1 MRSTTTASP
10 RRPPRR
16 RVRRPSPPST
26 SSRRSGIVAEHASGY
41 PGHPGLAGH
50 RGDGSAW
57 APRFTLE
64 HVDERGGGVEITS
77 RDAVARL
84 RLVTSVALHPGGA
97 RRIEVTLTNDGDDE
111 YQLDALDVTLAVPD
125 HATELETYH
134 GRWCREFH
142 PTRRPFGPG
151 AFVAENRRGRTSHE
165 TPPVLWAG
173 TASFGEE
180 RGEVWGA
187 HLAWSG
193 NSRVNAE
200 RLPDGRAVLQLG
212 ELLLPGEVVL
222 APGESY
228 RTPPVYAVHSPA
240 GRNVASR
247 QFHAVVRGHQPAGPR
262 PVVLN
267 TWEAVYF
274 DHDFDTLVRLAE
286 RAAGIGVER
295 FVLDDGWFGGRR
307 DDRAGLGDW
316 WVSPDA
322 HPNGLAPL
330 IERVRALGMEFGI
343 WVEPEMVNPDSD
355 LYRAHPEWALV
366 DPGYQPVL
374 ARNQLVL
381 DLTNADAHAEV
392 LGRLDALLGDHD
404 ISFVKWDMNRD
415 HVQATTSSG
424 RAGTHAQTLALYAL
438 LDELRARHPGVEIES
453 CASGGARIDLG
464 ILTRTERVWTSDC
477 NDALERQVIQR
488 HASTLVPPSV
498 MGCHVGPPHAHTTGR
513 TQSLEF
519 RAATALF
526 GHFGIEW
533 NLLGLDDGELDELA
547 GWVARYK
554 EHRDLLHHGD
564 VVRIDHPD
572 EHAIVHG
579 VLSADR
585 RRGLVAYAQLTTA
598 QALAPAA
605 VQGARAHR
613 RHALSHHDDLRR
625 RPDRSAA
632 EQADGE
638 RARRPRAHRPP
649 TRRPRRAPAGGA
661 ARVGALLLL
670 RLRDDRA
677 RR

>member
-1 MRSTTTASP
+1 MAHHYWVTALIVIPSVVITLTLSSLVAFGISRFSWRFNIVLLLLFTAGNLLPPQVLAQPLFQMYKRMALPGFLSP
-10 RRPPRR
+10 TGYMLGSNLGIITIHVAFQTGFCTFVLSNYMKTLPAEISEAAMIDGAGVLRQFWQVTIPLCKPALAALATLQFTWVFNDFFWAVLLQNQGARPADHLVARQPRGAVLHQRQPRR
-16 RVRRPSPPST
+16 RRLRARRHPHPGRVPDPATPVRQRPDARREQRLSVGGPAGRLVDVASDSTSFVIDPAVAGGVVVHWGAAGRCARRRRP
-26 SSRRSGIVAEHASGY
+26 RRDRRATARPATIAALDVVAPIGIVAEHASGY
-41 PGHPGLAGH
+41 PGHPGLSGH

-64 HVDERGGGVEITS
+64 HVDERAGGVEITS
-77 RDAVARL
+77 VDAVARL

-97 RRIEVTLTNDGDDE
+97 RRIELTLTNEGDDE

-173 TASFGEE
+173 TAGFGEE

-247 QFHAVVRGHQPAGPR
+247 QFHAVVPRAPAGGPR

-316 WVSPDA
+316 WC
-322 HPNGLAPL
+322 H
-330 IERVRALGMEFGI
+330 
-343 WVEPEMVNPDSD
+343 
-355 LYRAHPEWALV
+355 
-366 DPGYQPVL
+366 
-374 ARNQLVL
+374 
-381 DLTNADAHAEV
+381 
-392 LGRLDALLGDHD
+392 
-404 ISFVKWDMNRD
+404 
-415 HVQATTSSG
+415 
-424 RAGTHAQTLALYAL
+424 
-438 LDELRARHPGVEIES
+438 
-453 CASGGARIDLG
+453 
-464 ILTRTERVWTSDC
+464 RTPIPTVW
-477 NDALERQVIQR
+477 
-488 HASTLVPPSV
+488 
-498 MGCHVGPPHAHTTGR
+498 
-513 TQSLEF
+513 
-519 RAATALF
+519 
-526 GHFGIEW
+526 
-533 NLLGLDDGELDELA
+533 
-547 GWVARYK
+547 
-554 EHRDLLHHGD
+554 
-564 VVRIDHPD
+564 
-572 EHAIVHG
+572 
-579 VLSADR
+579 R
-585 RRGLVAYAQLTTA
+585 R
-598 QALAPAA
+598 
-605 VQGARAHR
+605 
-613 RHALSHHDDLRR
+613 
-625 RPDRSAA
+625 
-632 EQADGE
+632 
-638 RARRPRAHRPP
+638 
-649 TRRPRRAPAGGA
+649 
-661 ARVGALLLL
+661 
-670 RLRDDRA
+670 
-677 RR
+677 

>member
-1 MRSTTTASP
+1 MGGPAGRLVDVASD
-10 RRPPRR
+10 
-16 RVRRPSPPST
+16 ST
-26 SSRRSGIVAEHASGY
+26 SFVIDPAVAGGVVVHWGRSVGALDGDGLAATAIATARPATIGALDVVAPAGIVAEHASGY

-64 HVDERGGGVEITS
+64 SVDERGGGVEITS
-77 RDAVARL
+77 HDAVARL

-97 RRIEVTLTNDGDDE
+97 RRIELTLTNDGDDE
-111 YQLDALDVTLAVPD
+111 YQLDALGVTLAVPD

-165 TPPVLWAG
+165 TPPVVWAG

-193 NSRVNAE
+193 NSRVSAE

-247 QFHAVVRGHQPAGPR
+247 QFHAVVREHQPADPR

-322 HPNGLAPL
+322 HPNG
-330 IERVRALGMEFGI
+330 
-343 WVEPEMVNPDSD
+343 
-355 LYRAHPEWALV
+355 
-366 DPGYQPVL
+366 
-374 ARNQLVL
+374 
-381 DLTNADAHAEV
+381 
-392 LGRLDALLGDHD
+392 
-404 ISFVKWDMNRD
+404 
-415 HVQATTSSG
+415 SG
-424 RAGTHAQTLALYAL
+424 A
-438 LDELRARHPGVEIES
+438 
-453 CASGGARIDLG
+453 
-464 ILTRTERVWTSDC
+464 
-477 NDALERQVIQR
+477 
-488 HASTLVPPSV
+488 
-498 MGCHVGPPHAHTTGR
+498 
-513 TQSLEF
+513 
-519 RAATALF
+519 
-526 GHFGIEW
+526 
-533 NLLGLDDGELDELA
+533 
-547 GWVARYK
+547 
-554 EHRDLLHHGD
+554 
-564 VVRIDHPD
+564 
-572 EHAIVHG
+572 
-579 VLSADR
+579 ADR
-585 RRGLVAYAQLTTA
+585 RASG
-598 QALAPAA
+598 
-605 VQGARAHR
+605 
-613 RHALSHHDDLRR
+613 
-625 RPDRSAA
+625 RSAWSS
-632 EQADGE
+632 GSGSS
-638 RARRPRAHRPP
+638 RRWSTPTATSTAPIRSGRWSTPAISRCSPATSSCSTSPTPMPTPRCSDAS
-649 TRRPRRAPAGGA
+649 TRCSATTTSPSSSGT
-661 ARVGALLLL
+661 
-670 RLRDDRA
+670 
-677 RR
+677 